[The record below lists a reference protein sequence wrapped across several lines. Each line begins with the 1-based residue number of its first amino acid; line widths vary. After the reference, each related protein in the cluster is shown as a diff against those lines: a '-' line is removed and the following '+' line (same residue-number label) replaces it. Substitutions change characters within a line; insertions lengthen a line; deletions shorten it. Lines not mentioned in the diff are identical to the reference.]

1 MIVEPKLLN
10 FGQVSRLQAV
20 PPKKAVLTKG
30 DGGPISPKLK
40 PFEQTGIEADLKE
53 IEPGKTYE
61 LEVRLSQEFDGKL
74 GRADLE
80 LETGVAEAPVIKFQ
94 VFARWLPRLAAKPRY
109 FSLPTQPSVDT
120 ELRVSLEWDDVKPH
134 KVTNVSIDDPDLRV
148 RLVENNGQ
156 QEVVLLVPAGYQPQT
171 TKRSVII
178 QTDDPEVKKFQ
189 VQAIA
194 KRDYKPLRAVPTTP
208 PKPVVGK
215 GETGPAVTHTK
226 ADARQKGNAAKAATL
241 EAKGIEQTS
250 IKAVT
255 KQKRKEAPDQEEQPS
270 EPKVEATKAKE
281 KP

>member
-20 PPKKAVLTKG
+20 APKKAVLTKG

-61 LEVRLSQEFDGKL
+61 LEVKLSQEFDGKL
-74 GRADLE
+74 GRADLQ
-80 LETGVAEAPVIKFQ
+80 LETGVAEAPMIKFQ

-120 ELRVSLEWDDVKPH
+120 ELRVNLEWDDVKPH
-134 KVTNVSIDDPDLRV
+134 KVTHVSVDDPDLRV
-148 RLVENNGQ
+148 RLEENNGQ

-178 QTDDPEVKKFQ
+178 KTDDPEVKKFQ

-194 KRDYKPLRAVPTTP
+194 KRDYKPLRAVPVTP
-208 PKPVVGK
+208 PKPVVSK
-215 GETGPAVTHTK
+215 GETRPAVRHTK
-226 ADARQKGNAAKAATL
+226 AEAKEKGNAAKTATL
-241 EAKGIEQTS
+241 EAKGIKQTS
-250 IKAVT
+250 IKAAT
-255 KQKRKEAPDQEEQPS
+255 RQKKKETSDPEEQPS
-270 EPKVEATKAKE
+270 ESKAEATKAEE